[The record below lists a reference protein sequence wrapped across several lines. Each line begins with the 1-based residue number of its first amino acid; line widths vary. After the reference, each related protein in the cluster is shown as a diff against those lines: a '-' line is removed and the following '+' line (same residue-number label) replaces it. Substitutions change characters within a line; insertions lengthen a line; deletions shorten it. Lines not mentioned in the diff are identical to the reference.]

1 MNIAGLFR
9 LYTTVDKLK
18 GNDIDTGRSRVLIT
32 DLPML
37 VEQKSKQTLF
47 ILKLNDSICR
57 FFYKK
62 LCGHG
67 QRCLVL

>member
-32 DLPML
+32 DLPTL
-37 VEQKSKQTLF
+37 VEQKSKQTLYM
-47 ILKLNDSICR
+47 KYN
-57 FFYKK
+57 
-62 LCGHG
+62 
-67 QRCLVL
+67 